1 MPKIILVDDKDE
13 DDRELLEEEI
23 LTIEKDAVI
32 HAATSGAEA
41 LAYLS
46 NFTNNELPFL
56 IIADYNMP
64 DLTRAEVLE
73 IIK

>member
-1 MPKIILVDDKDE
+1 MPKIFLVDDKDE

-23 LTIEKDAVI
+23 LTIEKGAI
-32 HAATSGAEA
+32 IQAATSGAEA

-46 NFTNNELPFL
+46 NFTNNELPF

-64 DLTRAEVLE
+64 DLTGAEVLE